1 MRVIFAV
8 LAVLLLATPAA
19 LAIDHSLIDP
29 GDVYYINRFGKN
41 NSAVMVVRVLDYP
54 MVKVRDVDTGST
66 SVEEASNLLSET
78 ELRKEEGKNKMLGW
92 GAVGLGVLC
101 AAGKCGN

>member
-1 MRVIFAV
+1 MRII
-8 LAVLLLATPAA
+8 LAVLMLLLLAAPAA
-19 LAIDHSLIDP
+19 IAIDHSLIDP

-41 NSAVMVVRVLDYP
+41 NSTVMVVRLLDYP

-66 SVEEASNLLSET
+66 SVESAGDLLSET
-78 ELRKEEGKNKMLGW
+78 ELRREETKNKAAGW
-92 GAVGLGVLC
+92 GALGLGILC